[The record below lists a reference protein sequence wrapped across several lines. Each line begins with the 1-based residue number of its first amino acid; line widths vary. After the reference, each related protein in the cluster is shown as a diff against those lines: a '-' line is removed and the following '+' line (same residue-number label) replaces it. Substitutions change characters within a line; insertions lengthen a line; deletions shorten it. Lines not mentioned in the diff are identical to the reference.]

1 MPAYILRYA
10 GTNIL
15 AGFYSAPNRR
25 ELAILIDER
34 NDPSDYECVV
44 VPGGYGI
51 EFYKEGRAL
60 NLVFGDVE
68 AGEPLEDADGIY
80 VTEDLFDCLWGER
93 KLKWTPIL

>member
-15 AGFYSAPNRR
+15 AGLYSAANRC
-25 ELAILIDER
+25 ELASLIDEQ

-51 EFYKEGRAL
+51 EFYKDGRPL
-60 NLVFGDVE
+60 NLVIGESE
-68 AGEPLEDADGIY
+68 AGEPLEEADSIY
-80 VTEDLFDCLWGER
+80 VTEDLFLCLWGDFELR
-93 KLKWTPIL
+93 WTPIL

>member
-1 MPAYILRYA
+1 MPAYILRYT

-15 AGFYSAPNRR
+15 AGFYSAPNRAR
-25 ELAILIDER
+25 LSDLIDER
-34 NDPSDYECVV
+34 NDPSDENVV

-60 NLVFGDVE
+60 KLVFGDLE
-68 AGEPLEDADGIY
+68 AGEPLEEADSIY
-80 VTEDLFDCLWGER
+80 VTEDLFDYLWGER